1 MKRRLGAAVLAA
13 LVLALSPAHAQ
24 DPDDPGSEGTATR
37 EEIQRANG
45 KAPSAGTAD
54 SIAEA
59 ASEETAEEE
68 VGVSTRAGDP
78 LVVAPGAVEAR
89 VTRSLFGAR
98 LVPLSGAMWLGA
110 PQCSQGDTTA
120 ARRACLAATPKTIP
134 TRLFALDL
142 RSANGRVLAGRR
154 IRGSVRPAV
163 DNGAPA
169 RWSASVPVAG
179 VRSGKY
185 TGHILFPR
193 PPGLAVSPV
202 AIPVTL
208 YVRDSPVWPLLAL
221 LLVLAV
227 VMGLRR
233 YRDGRLNQDT
243 RYVEIADA
251 EALIV
256 TDPHLADPAGAAAPF
271 RARFGSLLRAAA
283 ARVEKGETAAP
294 TAQMKEADD
303 LWVDWQAGRPDWIAG
318 LEMDHAGIAKLTR
331 AVEER
336 AAAGRGES
344 KHLEGLLKL
353 LRTAYD
359 HAPPVPAPLGSEEP
373 ARSGAAQATAY
384 RDGAAERAV
393 RVTRYFSLPARIAE
407 ARAEAGRIADPVAR
421 EKLLGVLN
429 EAGAAW
435 DAADADDE
443 GTGALLA
450 ELRARV
456 EAARAGALP
465 GAASPF
471 ASPDESVSSS
481 ESARGGWGAADDTGS
496 ELVPRRFA
504 ARISSAR
511 HARRSY
517 AVLAGVVV
525 YLAVAAVG
533 LRETW
538 GDNLTFGA
546 DPLADYLEVFAWAL
560 GANVASM
567 ASIATFAGQLSIPWL
582 GRILGGGTAPA
593 ASPDAPT
600 GGAELAPLA
609 PRRAPRLRR
618 L

>member
-1 MKRRLGAAVLAA
+1 MKRRLGAAGCAA
-13 LVLALSPAHAQ
+13 LAVLALSPAHAQ
-24 DPDDPGSEGTATR
+24 DPNDPGSEGSGTATP

-45 KAPSAGTAD
+45 KAPPSRTTD
-54 SIAEA
+54 STAEA
-59 ASEETAEEE
+59 ASEETEG

-78 LVVAPGAVEAR
+78 LVLAPGALEAR

-98 LVPLSGAMWLGA
+98 PLSLSGALWLGA
-110 PQCSQGDTTA
+110 PQCSQGDSTA
-120 ARRACLAATPKTIP
+120 ARRACLAATPRTVP

-142 RSANGRVLAGRR
+142 RSANGSVLAGRR
-154 IRGSVRPAV
+154 IRGSVLPAV
-163 DNGAPA
+163 DSGAPA
-169 RWSASVPVAG
+169 RWAASVPVAG

-233 YRDGRLNQDT
+233 YRDGRLDEDT

-256 TDPHLADPAGAAAPF
+256 TDAHLADPDGPAAPF

-283 ARVEKGETAAP
+283 ARVEKGEAAAP
-294 TAQMKEADD
+294 SAQMKEADA
-303 LWVDWQAGRPDWIAG
+303 LWVEWQAGRPDWVAG

-344 KHLEGLLKL
+344 KHLAGLLKL

-359 HAPPVPAPLGSEEP
+359 HAPPTPTPPGSEEP
-373 ARSGAAQATAY
+373 AEPGAAKATAY
-384 RDGAAERAV
+384 RHGAAERAV
-393 RVTRYFSLPARIAE
+393 RVTRYFSLATRIAE
-407 ARAEAGRIADPVAR
+407 VRAEAGRIADPVAR
-421 EKLLGVLN
+421 EKLLGVLGD
-429 EAGAAW
+429 AGTAW
-435 DAADADDE
+435 DADDE
-443 GTGALLA
+443 GSGALLA

-456 EAARAGALP
+456 EAALAEALP
-465 GAASPF
+465 GTSSPF

-481 ESARGGWGAADDTGS
+481 EAARGGWDAADDTGS

-511 HARRSY
+511 RARRSY
-517 AVLAGVVV
+517 AALAGVVV

-538 GDNLTFGA
+538 GDNPTFGA
-546 DPLADYLEVFAWAL
+546 DLLADYLEVFAWAL

-582 GRILGGGTAPA
+582 GRILGGGATPS
-593 ASPDAPT
+593 ASPDAPA
-600 GGAELAPLA
+600 GGAELAPLP